1 MFFLVIIQGALALYN
16 SRKVIESQQNAYTNQ
31 LNLLAFREKLS
42 HVRIKMFT
50 LLGTLDPTAMET
62 LKAEIEQLFTEI
74 TEESQ
79 ALHVPSETL
88 ASSQQTY
95 QDIMAMHW
103 DFRTTQA
110 YELINSTSEEEYE
123 NIYGMLE
130 TLSNNIE
137 AAMQETIRQANRQF
151 VSVTI
156 VLCVVGL
163 LIVFLWG
170 WYLNRSIADPIK
182 QAVKSAQ
189 MIADGDLSMTIKV
202 LRKDETGQLLAA
214 INAMI
219 ARLKAM
225 SAEIETLIQ
234 AVQAGKLDRRGDAQ
248 AFAGGWRD
256 LVQGINTVIDAFV
269 APITMTAR
277 SIDRIAKGDIPEKIT
292 EDYQGDF
299 NDIKTN
305 LNTLIETMRGLL
317 QETNGLI
324 QAVQAGNLDLRG
336 DGQAF
341 AGGWRDLIQG
351 INTVV
356 DAFVAPITMTARSLD
371 RIAKGDIPETITEDY
386 QGDFNEIK
394 TNLNTLI
401 ETMRGLLQETNGLIR
416 AIQDGKLDTRGQA
429 DQFVGDWRE
438 LVVGVNNVI
447 DAFVAPIMMAAVT
460 IDRIAKGDIPE
471 KITQEYQGDFNE
483 IRQNLNILITVMHD
497 VTRLAEE
504 MATGDLTIEVEERSE
519 QDALMQALNT
529 MIAKLN
535 EVVIQVQS
543 AANNVAVGSRE
554 MRARSEEMSQG
565 AAQQAAAAEEAS
577 SSMEEMAANIRQN
590 ADNARQTEKIA
601 LQSAEYA
608 EESSRVV
615 AETVFAMQQIAKK
628 ISIIQEISD
637 QTRMLSLNAT
647 IEAARAQEYGK
658 AFSVVASEVRKLSDI
673 TKTAAEEINE
683 LASSSVGVAENAG
696 EMLAKLVPNIHKTAE
711 LVQEISAAS
720 GEQSSGVE
728 QINKAI
734 QQLDQ
739 VIQQNSLLS
748 ENLSS
753 TSVELAAQAEQLRSI
768 MRFFKIDKISHETL
782 DDGERATEP
791 VPSQPVSV
799 SGTEGKRTPKRAV
812 DDTRAEAAELVLDV
826 ETSEGGEDDHDADF
840 ERY

>member
-1 MFFLVIIQGALALYN
+1 VLIESLEVPTPPGIFQETEGITRTQWLSLVHDREYDMSTRQHSKTATIGFRIFIAFFCIFFLVILQGGLAFYN
-16 SRKVIESQQNAYTNQ
+16 SRKVVESQQNAYTNQ
-31 LNLLAFREKLS
+31 LTLLALREKLS
-42 HVRIKMFT
+42 HLRIRMFM
-50 LLGTLDPTAMET
+50 LLGTLNPTKMET
-62 LKAEIEQLFTEI
+62 LKTEIETLFTDI

-79 ALHVPSETL
+79 ALNIQSEVL
-88 ASSQQTY
+88 ASSQETY
-95 QDIMAMHW
+95 QQIMALHW

-123 NIYGMLE
+123 TIYETLE
-130 TLSNNIE
+130 TLGHSIE
-137 AAMQETIRQANRQF
+137 ATMQETIRQANRQF
-151 VSVTI
+151 VSITI
-156 VLCVVGL
+156 VLGVVGL
-163 LIVFLWG
+163 LIVALWG
-170 WYLNRSIADPIK
+170 WYLIRSIANPIK
-182 QAVKSAQ
+182 QAVRSAQ
-189 MIADGDLSMTIKV
+189 MIADGDLSMSITV
-202 LRKDETGQLLAA
+202 RRNDETGQLLVAF
-214 INAMI
+214 NAMTT
-219 ARLKAM
+219 RLKALL
-225 SAEIETLIQ
+225 AEIETLIQ
-234 AVQAGKLDRRGDAQ
+234 AVQTGNLNLRGNAQ
-248 AFAGGWRD
+248 AFAG
-256 LVQGINTVIDAFV
+256 
-269 APITMTAR
+269 
-277 SIDRIAKGDIPEKIT
+277 S
-292 EDYQGDF
+292 
-299 NDIKTN
+299 
-305 LNTLIETMRGLL
+305 
-317 QETNGLI
+317 
-324 QAVQAGNLDLRG
+324 
-336 DGQAF
+336 
-341 AGGWRDLIQG
+341 WRDLIQG
-351 INTVV
+351 MNTVI

-371 RIAKGDIPETITEDY
+371 RIAKGDIPDTITEDY

-401 ETMRGLLQETNGLIR
+401 ETMRGLLQETNGLIQ

-460 IDRIAKGDIPE
+460 IDLVARGDIPE

-483 IRQNLNILITVMHD
+483 IRQNLNILITVMHEI
-497 VTRLAEE
+497 TRLAEE
-504 MATGDLTIEVEERSE
+504 MAAGDLTLEVEERSE

-535 EVVIQVQS
+535 EVVVQVQS
-543 AANNVAVGSRE
+543 AADNVAVGSRE

-565 AAQQAAAAEEAS
+565 ANQQAAAAEEAS
-577 SSMEEMAANIRQN
+577 SSMEEMVANIRQN

-601 LQSAEYA
+601 LQSAQYA

-647 IEAARAQEYGK
+647 IEAARAQEHGK
-658 AFSVVASEVRKLSDI
+658 AFSVVASEVRKLSDM

-683 LASSSVGVAENAG
+683 LASSSVGVAVNAG

-720 GEQSSGVE
+720 NEQSSGAE
-728 QINKAI
+728 QVNKAI

-739 VIQQNSLLS
+739 VTQYNSLLS

-753 TSVELAAQAEQLRSI
+753 ASVELAAQAEQLWSS
-768 MRFFKIDKISHETL
+768 MRFFRIDETSRKAL
-782 DDGERATEP
+782 DDEKRAMEP

-799 SGTEGKRTPKRAV
+799 SGTGEKRIPGGTIH
-812 DDTRAEAAELVLDV
+812 DTREEAAELVLDT
-826 ETSEGGEDDHDADF
+826 EMNEGGEDDHDADF

>member
-299 NDIKTN
+299 ND
-305 LNTLIETMRGLL
+305 
-317 QETNGLI
+317 
-324 QAVQAGNLDLRG
+324 
-336 DGQAF
+336 
-341 AGGWRDLIQG
+341 
-351 INTVV
+351 
-356 DAFVAPITMTARSLD
+356 
-371 RIAKGDIPETITEDY
+371 
-386 QGDFNEIK
+386 IK